1 MTRGP
6 RRQPEDPLLVA
17 GLAAAYAAFGLTFR
31 GPREAFWRRMTLT
44 GAGLG
49 TLALVAEPSLRR
61 LRPTRSALAG
71 GAASAAVLYGVF
83 RVGDVLAR
91 RIMPAGGEEIGDIY
105 RLRSLEPAV
114 QIAARLALV
123 IGPAEELF
131 WRGLVQGRLR
141 RRYGDA
147 AGTALASAAY
157 GGAHLVT
164 GNATLIGAATVAGSY
179 WGLLSAAGVS
189 MESLISSHVL
199 WDIVTFLVAPTTPVD
214 PGR

>member
-1 MTRGP
+1 M
-6 RRQPEDPLLVA
+6 A

-49 TLALVAEPSLRR
+49 TLALVAEPALRR

-91 RIMPAGGEEIGDIY
+91 RIMPAGGEEISDIY

-147 AGTALASAAY
+147 AGTALASAVY

-179 WGLLSAAGVS
+179 WGLLSTAGAS
-189 MESLISSHVL
+189 MESLITSHLL

-214 PGR
+214 PPP